1 MKWFGN
7 SYNHLHRLWKTSLF
21 FRFVLGF
28 FYIITAIITYLTIDC
43 YISGNKGCIGLTI
56 ILGMTS
62 ICMVVISYGIV
73 YWSITTYHDEDEED
87 KIFKESIRQPPDAVE
102 VKVLNLD
109 AESFALTNPM
119 DSASSK
125 SSLQKSSKKL
135 SKKSSKR
142 NDSISPL
149 DTHIDKNDSFT
160 VTNPISPP
168 R

>member
-1 MKWFGN
+1 
-7 SYNHLHRLWKTSLF
+7 
-21 FRFVLGF
+21 
-28 FYIITAIITYLTIDC
+28 
-43 YISGNKGCIGLTI
+43 
-56 ILGMTS
+56 MTS
-62 ICMVVISYGIV
+62 ICISVISYGVV

-87 KIFKESIRQPPDAVE
+87 KLFKESIRHPSDLVE
-102 VKVLNLD
+102 VKVVNLD
-109 AESFALTNPM
+109 TESFALTNPM

-142 NDSISPL
+142 KDSVSPE
-149 DTHIDKNDSFT
+149 THIDKTDSFS